1 MNETCR
7 WMPGIMDFKFVI
19 NVLSEYLITHGRW
32 LNKLK
37 LMLLEHNTIKR
48 YGFKAYMGLDMINN
62 RI

>member
-1 MNETCR
+1 
-7 WMPGIMDFKFVI
+7 MPGIMDFKFVI